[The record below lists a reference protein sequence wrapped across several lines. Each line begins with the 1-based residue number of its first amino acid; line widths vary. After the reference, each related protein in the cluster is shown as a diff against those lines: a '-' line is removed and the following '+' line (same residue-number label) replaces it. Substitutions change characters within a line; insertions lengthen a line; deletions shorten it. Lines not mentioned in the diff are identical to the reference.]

1 MKRIFQEFQKAM
13 MAVAFAEEGCPEQA
27 LSVMQEKTVSRPK
40 ESLESFLCNIG
51 LQNVRVC
58 YGVVRI

>member
-1 MKRIFQEFQKAM
+1 MKNLLKKFEKAM
-13 MAVAFAEEGCPEQA
+13 MAAAFAEEGCPEHA
-27 LSVMQEKTVSRPK
+27 LEIMETKSVSRPQ
-40 ESLESFLCNIG
+40 ESLESFLSNIG

>member
-1 MKRIFQEFQKAM
+1 MKNFLKKFEKAM
-13 MAVAFAEEGCPEQA
+13 MAVSFAEEGCPQHA
-27 LSVMQEKTVSRPK
+27 LEIMKTKSVSRPQ

-58 YGVVRI
+58 YGVARI